1 VVDHTLSIGW
11 RSAVELGKMGL
22 VKNARSHPSAPADDG
37 DRGTRQRL
45 SRLIGTQGPVTVAA
59 LAGQLSLTTAA
70 VRRHLDAM
78 LDDGLIEGREVPG
91 SAPRRRGRPARAFVL
106 SAAGHARL
114 TSGYDDLAA
123 QGGRAA
129 VASFARHRG
138 EELVSRLTP
147 LIGAGGP
154 AARADRLAEAL
165 SAEGFAATTR
175 PIGGDAGG
183 SAAVQLCQG
192 HCPVQRVAADYPELC
207 DAETDAI
214 ARLLGV
220 DVRRLATLARGDHV
234 CTTHI
239 PVSAPDDRRPVPSPD
254 APTVRSSR

>member
-1 VVDHTLSIGW
+1 
-11 RSAVELGKMGL
+11 MGL
-22 VKNARSHPSAPADDG
+22 VKNAPSRDSAPVADQG

-45 SRLIGTQGPVTVAA
+45 SRLIGTQGPITVSA
-59 LAGQLSLTTAA
+59 LARQLSLTTAA

-78 LDDGLIEGREVPG
+78 LDDGLVEVRELPA
-91 SAPRRRGRPARAFVL
+91 SSPRGRGRPARAFVL
-106 SAAGHARL
+106 AAEGHARL
-114 TSGYDDLAA
+114 ANSYDALAAQALGYLAA
-123 QGGRAA
+123 QGGRDA
-129 VASFARHRG
+129 VASFARQRG

-147 LIGAGGP
+147 LIGAGAP

-175 PIGGDAGG
+175 PISGGAGG

-239 PVSAPDDRRPVPSPD
+239 PVSAEDRRPVPSPD

>member
-1 VVDHTLSIGW
+1 MD
-11 RSAVELGKMGL
+11 L
-22 VKNARSHPSAPADDG
+22 VKYAPSRESATVADQG
-37 DRGTRQRL
+37 DRGTRERL
-45 SRLIGTQGPVTVAA
+45 ARLIGTQGPITVSA

-78 LDDGLIEGREVPG
+78 LDEGLVEVRELPV
-91 SAPRRRGRPARAFVL
+91 STPRGRGRPARAFVL
-106 SAAGHARL
+106 AAGGHARL
-114 TSGYDDLAA
+114 ASGYDDLAA
-123 QGGRAA
+123 QALDYLAAQGGRDA
-129 VASFARHRG
+129 VASFARRRG
-138 EELVSRLTP
+138 EQLVSRLTP

-175 PIGGDAGG
+175 PISGAGG

-239 PVSAPDDRRPVPSPD
+239 PVSAPEDRRPVPSPD